1 MTNTDK
7 AMLPNVN
14 ELIIEKLNAYP
25 DDVRELAIQA
35 IRLSESSQGEIAVA
49 DQLRTVVLRK
59 IAKQQEGDGQ

>member
-14 ELIIEKLNAYP
+14 ELIIEKLNVYP